1 MRDAISSYFFS
12 NTKQNS
18 NSPQNW
24 DSAFHYLYNSNDNLF
39 MSIPNIKIE
48 APIDEPIF
56 NNNTPLEQKN
66 GKKQTVILSFSL
78 PNIPSSTT

>member
-1 MRDAISSYFFS
+1 
-12 NTKQNS
+12 
-18 NSPQNW
+18 
-24 DSAFHYLYNSNDNLF
+24 